1 MTIGKMRAKR
11 NIISSLCENNKYLKI
26 CTGGIKGSVEVN

>member
-11 NIISSLCENNKYLKI
+11 NVDSLHRENNKCLKI
-26 CTGGIKGSVEVN
+26 CTGGTKGVSR